1 MPSGITKLAGH
12 MIEMTTELAMGIFD
26 TTIQKL
32 KAGEITFE
40 EANRIG
46 SEMPNGWNFE
56 FLDFG
61 DDSE

>member
-1 MPSGITKLAGH
+1 